1 MMNGMVE
8 RRLTSSIITVGS
20 YWYTAWVNA
29 GQPDLNGLLERGP
42 SKKLEKENL
51 ELDKSYRGSKIK
63 GREHSD

>member
-1 MMNGMVE
+1 MNGMVE
-8 RRLTSSIITVGS
+8 RRLTHSIITVGS

-29 GQPDLNGLLERGP
+29 GQPDLNELLEKGP

-51 ELDKSYRGSKIK
+51 ELDKSYRTSKIK